1 MYLRN
6 MKPEQTFDFHI
17 RKTWIQIFKMYNELV
32 TEQGLTTSLGMALLN
47 IDIKNGTRSTALG
60 PKMGMES
67 TSLSR
72 LLKTMDKQGL
82 IIKKSDPNDK
92 RSVVLKLTKTGIE
105 KRNVARSVVLKFNQ
119 TVAEEI
125 GEERTKDFLITMED
139 IHKVIE
145 KLRASAE

>member
-1 MYLRN
+1 

-72 LLKTMDKQGL
+72 LLKTMDTQGL
-82 IIKKSDPNDK
+82 IIKESDPNDK
-92 RSVVLKLTKTGIE
+92 RSVVLKLTNTGVE
-105 KRNVARSVVLKFNQ
+105 KRNIARSVVLKFNQ
-119 TVAEEI
+119 NIAAEI
-125 GEERTKDFLITMED
+125 GEERTKEFLKTMED

-145 KLRASAE
+145 KLRAASQ

>member
-82 IIKKSDPNDK
+82 IIKESDPNDK
-92 RSVVLKLTKTGIE
+92 RSVVLKLTKAGIE
-105 KRNVARSVVLKFNQ
+105 KRNIARSVVLKFNRCI
-119 TVAEEI
+119 AAEI
-125 GEERTKDFLITMED
+125 GDHRTNEFLNTMED
-139 IHKVIE
+139 INKVIE
-145 KLRASAE
+145 KLRASAQ

>member
-1 MYLRN
+1 MYIRV

-17 RKTWIQIFKMYNELV
+17 RKTWIQIFKMYNDLV

-47 IDIKNGTRSTALG
+47 IDIKEGTRSTALG

-72 LLKTMDKQGL
+72 LLKSMEAQDL
-82 IIKKSDPNDK
+82 IVKESDPSDK
-92 RSVVLKLTKTGIE
+92 RSVVLKLTKAGIE

-119 TVAEEI
+119 SIVSEI
-125 GEERTKDFLITMED
+125 GAERTKEFLNTMED
-139 IHKVIE
+139 INNVIE
-145 KLRASAE
+145 KLRAPAE

>member
-1 MYLRN
+1 

-82 IIKKSDPNDK
+82 IIKESDPNDK

>member
-1 MYLRN
+1 MYLRK

-82 IIKKSDPNDK
+82 ILKESDPNDK
-92 RSVVLKLTKTGIE
+92 RSVVLKLTKAGIQ

-119 TVAEEI
+119 NILSEI
-125 GEERTKDFLITMED
+125 GEARTKEFIATMND
-139 IHKVIE
+139 INKVIDQF
-145 KLRASAE
+145 RAPEE

>member
-82 IIKKSDPNDK
+82 IIKESDPNDK
-92 RSVVLKLTKTGIE
+92 RSVVLKLTKAGIE
-105 KRNVARSVVLKFNQ
+105 KRNIARSVVLNFNSCI
-119 TVAEEI
+119 AAEI
-125 GEERTKDFLITMED
+125 GDDRTNEFLNTMED
-139 IHKVIE
+139 INKVIE
-145 KLRASAE
+145 KLRASAQ

>member
-1 MYLRN
+1 MYIRV

-17 RKTWIQIFKMYNELV
+17 RKTWIQIFKMYNDLV

-47 IDIKNGTRSTALG
+47 IDIKEGTRSTALG

-72 LLKTMDKQGL
+72 LLKSMEAQDL
-82 IIKKSDPNDK
+82 IVKESDPSDK
-92 RSVVLKLTKTGIE
+92 RSVVLKLTKAGIE

-119 TVAEEI
+119 SIVSEI
-125 GEERTKDFLITMED
+125 GAERTKEFLNTMED
-139 IHKVIE
+139 INNIIE
-145 KLRASAE
+145 KLRAPAE

>member
-1 MYLRN
+1 

-82 IIKKSDPNDK
+82 IIKESDPNDK

-119 TVAEEI
+119 SVAEEI
-125 GEERTKDFLITMED
+125 GEERTRDFLITMED

>member
-1 MYLRN
+1 

-47 IDIKNGTRSTALG
+47 IDIQNGTRSTALG

-82 IIKKSDPNDK
+82 IIKESDPNDK

-145 KLRASAE
+145 NLRASAE